1 MEISHVRK
9 VFLFPLDSSYA
20 FVLSIRIIT
29 TPQANDDACPSL
41 KKRRFPCRVDIEH
54 RLLWLGPGGPDYAKE
69 RRLMFGAVGLVAV
82 GPLYPK
88 VIMVQGDVM
97 VLSCA
102 SVASERV
109 AIRTI

>member
-1 MEISHVRK
+1 MLGRCFF
-9 VFLFPLDSSYA
+9 FLLTLPMR

-41 KKRRFPCRVDIEH
+41 KKRRFPCRVHIED
-54 RLLWLGPGGPDYAKE
+54 RLLWLGPGGPDYAEE

-109 AIRTI
+109 AIRTTCDN